1 MADCADLRAE
11 RLSLGYDERTVMT
24 GLDLAIPAHKVTA
37 IVGPNACGK
46 STLLRALARLLRP
59 RQGAVL
65 LDGKPLHQIPTRRL
79 AQRLGLLPQA
89 PNAPEGLTVE
99 DLVSR
104 GRFPHQRLF
113 DYWSPEDEQAVDE
126 ALKQTA
132 LSALRQQRLDA
143 LSGGQRQRA
152 WIAMALA
159 QQTDLLLLDE
169 PTTFLDIAHR
179 LEVLELLRRL
189 NRERQCTVVMVV
201 HELNEAVRYA
211 DHLVAMRDGAIV
223 AEGPPA
229 EVVTADL
236 VERVFGIVSRIIPDP
251 VTGLPLVVPEA
262 SQEAPPTLRRA

>member
-1 MADCADLRAE
+1 MDKCADLRAE
-11 RLSLGYDERTVMT
+11 QLALGYDDRTVMT
-24 GLDLAIPAHKVTA
+24 GLDIAIPSQKITA

-59 RQGAVL
+59 REGVVL
-65 LDGKPLHQIPTRRL
+65 LDGEPIHRIPTRRL

-89 PNAPEGLTVE
+89 PTAPEGLTVE

-113 DYWSPEDEQAVDE
+113 DYWSTEDAAAVEE
-126 ALKQTA
+126 ALAQTA
-132 LSALRQQRLDA
+132 LTSLRHQRLDA

-159 QQTDLLLLDE
+159 QQPELLLLDE

-179 LEVLELLRRL
+179 LEVLELLRSL
-189 NRERQCTVVMVV
+189 NRERKCTVVMVV
-201 HELNEAVRYA
+201 HEINEAARYA
-211 DHLVAMRDGAIV
+211 DHLVAMRDGVIV
-223 AEGPPA
+223 AEGPPG
-229 EVVTADL
+229 EVITASL
-236 VERVFGIVSRIIPDP
+236 MQRVFGILSRIIPDP

-262 SQEAPPTLRRA
+262 SQEAPPELRRA